1 MTDAVL
7 SRVKERQPVPR
18 VNRVLIVTL
27 DGLRPDLV
35 TEARM
40 PHLVRLCE
48 SGVRLADYHAAYPTH
63 TRVQV
68 CTLAT
73 GSYPGAHGI
82 TANLMVVPGV
92 GPDHIVDTADYQHLE
107 AFDRAT
113 GGRALLLPTL
123 SELLARE
130 GRRLAV
136 AGSGS
141 PGSTILWTRT
151 HPYRVVNPRT
161 AYGRPDLYALRA
173 KLGEPPEPTAPT
185 LELVAYA
192 LRAVTDLFLEDPEVA
207 VIVLWLNEPDASL
220 HRYGL
225 GASEVSTV
233 LSRLDQLVAR
243 LLDGLAARGL
253 LDDTALI
260 VLSDHGHSTPGSG
273 RSLAELL
280 ASSPAAVRQAAA
292 PLLPAS
298 DYLFLRPEAP
308 RPSPVDL
315 RPLVEWLYDQPWVG
329 AVFARAA
336 DAVELPG
343 TLSLEALWGDRLDG
357 ETVGRVP
364 VLSVNPAWSHE
375 PNPYGIPGSVLALTE
390 QVALRSTHGAAS
402 PYDLHAFALFLGP
415 GILAGEV
422 SRVPAGAVD
431 LVPTVLELLGIPIPE
446 HVQGRVLR
454 EIFESAP
461 PDMAE
466 YRRELIYP
474 PTPGGERD
482 PVLVRERVG
491 ATTYVHLVAPG
502 ADASR

>member
-1 MTDAVL
+1 
-7 SRVKERQPVPR
+7 

-35 TEARM
+35 TEERM

-48 SGVRLADYHAAYPTH
+48 SGTRLTDYHAAYPTH

-68 CTLAT
+68 STLAT

-82 TANLMVVPGV
+82 TSNVMVVSGAR
-92 GPDHIVDTADYQHLE
+92 PDHIVDTADYQHLE

-123 SELLARE
+123 SDLLARA

-151 HPYRVVNPRT
+151 HPYRVINPRT
-161 AYGRPDLYALRA
+161 AYGLPDLYALRA
-173 KLGEPPEPTAPT
+173 KLGDPPEPTAPS

-192 LRAVTDLFLEDPEVA
+192 ARAVTELFLEDPEV
-207 VIVLWLNEPDASL
+207 VVTVLWLNEPDASL

-225 GASEVSTV
+225 GAPEVSDV
-233 LSRLDQLVAR
+233 LSRLDQLLVG
-243 LLDGLAARGL
+243 GLETVAARGL
-253 LDDTALI
+253 LADTAVM
-260 VLSDHGHSTPGSG
+260 VLSDHGHSTPRSG

-280 ASSPAAVRQAAA
+280 ASAPAAVRQAAA

-298 DYLFLRPEAP
+298 GHLFLRPGAP
-308 RPSPVDL
+308 RPSPAAL
-315 RPLVEWLYDQPWVG
+315 RPLVEWLYGQPWVG
-329 AVFARAA
+329 AVLARAA

-343 TLSLEALWGDRLDG
+343 TLPLDALWGDRL
-357 ETVGRVP
+357 EESAIGRVP
-364 VLSVNPAWSHE
+364 VLSVDPAWSDE
-375 PNPYGIPGSVLALTE
+375 PNAHGIPGSVQALTE

-415 GILAGEV
+415 GMRAGEV
-422 SRVPAGAVD
+422 SRLPAGAVD
-431 LVPTVLELLGIPIPE
+431 LVPTVLDLLGLPIPE

-454 EIFESAP
+454 EIFVSVP
-461 PDMAE
+461 QDVAE
-466 YRRELIYP
+466 HRRELIYP
-474 PTPGGERD
+474 PTLARD
-482 PVLVRERVG
+482 RSPILVRERVG
-491 ATTYVHLVAPG
+491 TTTYVHLVAPC
-502 ADASR
+502 ADAYR

>member
-1 MTDAVL
+1 MARI
-7 SRVKERQPVPR
+7 S
-18 VNRVLIVTL
+18 RVLIVTL

-35 TEARM
+35 TEERM

-48 SGVRLADYHAAYPTH
+48 SGTRLADYHAAYPTH

-68 CTLAT
+68 STLAT
-73 GSYPGAHGI
+73 GAYPGTHGI
-82 TANLMVVPGV
+82 TANVMVVPGV
-92 GPDHIVDTADYQHLE
+92 EPDHIVDTADYQHLE
-107 AFDRAT
+107 AFDQTT

-141 PGSTILWTRT
+141 PGSTILWARR

-173 KLGEPPEPTAPT
+173 KLGELPGRDAPS
-185 LELVAYA
+185 LELAAYA

-207 VIVLWLNEPDASL
+207 VTVLWLNEPDASL

-225 GASEVSTV
+225 GAPEVSDV
-233 LSRLDQLVAR
+233 LSRLDHLLAG
-243 LLDGLAARGL
+243 LLDGLADRGL
-253 LDDTALI
+253 SDDTVLI
-260 VLSDHGHSTPGSG
+260 VLSDHGHSTPRSG
-273 RSLAELL
+273 RSLAEFL
-280 ASSPAAVRQAAA
+280 AAAPAPVRQAAA
-292 PLLPAS
+292 PLQPAS
-298 DYLFLRPEAP
+298 DHLFLRPDAQC
-308 RPSPVDL
+308 PSPGDL

-329 AVFARAA
+329 AIFARAA
-336 DAVELPG
+336 DAIELPG
-343 TLSLEALWGDRLDG
+343 TLPLEALWGDRLDG
-357 ETVGRVP
+357 EAVGRVP
-364 VLSVNPAWSHE
+364 VLSVNPAWSDE
-375 PNPYGIPGSVLALTE
+375 PNAYGVPGSVLALTE

-402 PYDLHAFALFLGP
+402 PYDLHAFALLLGP
-415 GILAGEV
+415 RIRAGEV
-422 SRVPAGAVD
+422 SRLPAGAVD

-454 EIFESAP
+454 EIFESVP
-461 PDMAE
+461 QDMAE
-466 YRRELIYP
+466 HRRELIYP

-491 ATTYVHLVAPG
+491 ATAYVHLVAPAEYG
-502 ADASR
+502 CSDTCG